1 MGRRGERG
9 SKIPLCPQIL
19 YLMLAVSFYS
29 LVTQDDPKCHS
40 LGKHRNES
48 PQSLTG
54 TVKVSESHGCGK
66 PLPPSPRQMQAE
78 QPGGGWGLGSEWGPP
93 EAQVG
98 MRKGLG
104 RMG

>member
-1 MGRRGERG
+1 MRACWGGWGERG

-54 TVKVSESHGCGK
+54 TVKVSES
-66 PLPPSPRQMQAE
+66 LVWEAPSSLAQADA
-78 QPGGGWGLGSEWGPP
+78 G
-93 EAQVG
+93 
-98 MRKGLG
+98 
-104 RMG
+104 